1 MIIPSFAVGRT
12 QEILYFIREIKQ
24 NNLIPEYPHF
34 PVYVDSPLANEAT
47 AVFLQCDQNCLDDDA
62 RSIMK
67 KGLNPIWF
75 DNLFTI
81 VSAEES
87 RELNTKSEPKV
98 IIASGG
104 MCEGGRIRHHL
115 KHNLWNEKNTILFAG
130 YQAEG
135 TLGRLIYDGCK
146 KVKIFGEEIEVNA
159 EIRLLKG
166 ISGHADQKG
175 LLNWIRAMKKVPGT
189 VFVNHGDDEV
199 CTYFA
204 DLLRKEFH
212 IDAFAPYS
220 GSEYDLAEN
229 KWILQTE
236 PLFRNKGGEQVH
248 TSNIKKGVFMEL
260 LSSVDYLKQYALS
273 LEEHSN
279 HEIRE
284 LTRQI
289 DQLTGRKT

>member
-1 MIIPSFAVGRT
+1 MSNT
-12 QEILYFIREIKQ
+12 L
-24 NNLIPEYPHF
+24 
-34 PVYVDSPLANEAT
+34 
-47 AVFLQCDQNCLDDDA
+47 VFG
-62 RSIMK
+62 SSTM
-67 KGLNPIWF
+67 
-75 DNLFTI
+75 
-81 VSAEES
+81 
-87 RELNTKSEPKV
+87 
-98 IIASGG
+98 
-104 MCEGGRIRHHL
+104 
-115 KHNLWNEKNTILFAG
+115 
-130 YQAEG
+130 Y
-135 TLGRLIYDGCK
+135 
-146 KVKIFGEEIEVNA
+146 
-159 EIRLLKG
+159 
-166 ISGHADQKG
+166 QKG

-236 PLFRNKGGEQVH
+236 PRFRDKGGEQVH

-289 DQLTGRKT
+289 DQLTGRKK